1 MKIILKGTLILM
13 ILLNVI
19 QINAQNDTENF
30 IIKSE
35 KVSTEGHDIFVSSTI
50 EKSGNLLVWN
60 QQGTDGINSNS
71 FEIISSEIDW
81 NQEHGTG
88 SISFNMVIEGYQS
101 VFTLTGQSNELSA
114 LITITMSSTE
124 QKKYL
129 FSIDT
134 ITF

>member
-1 MKIILKGTLILM
+1 MKNIFKGIIILMVLF
-13 ILLNVI
+13 NVI

-35 KVSTEGHDIFVSSTI
+35 KVSTQGHDIIVSSTI

-60 QQGTDGINSNS
+60 QQGIEGINSNS
-71 FEIISSEIDW
+71 FEIMSSEIDW
-81 NQEHGTG
+81 NQKDATG
-88 SISFNMVIEGYQS
+88 SITCNMVIEGYQS

-114 LITITMSSTE
+114 LITITMSNSE